1 MGARCFVAH
10 CPSKA
15 RRAEPASREYLA
27 HRHASLLADTA
38 TNLRLHS
45 CTHTVLER
53 ANMSPSPSPTRTSIL
68 AARAGRDLRTIR
80 PVEVTPGFHRLAEGS
95 VLYRA
100 GGTVV
105 LATASIE
112 ESVPEFLAG
121 KGKGWITADYQMHP
135 RANPKRRENRDG
147 RERPLG
153 GRAREIQRL
162 IGRSLRAA
170 VDLDRLGEK
179 SIHIDCDV
187 LEADGGT
194 RTASV
199 TSGFIALALAC
210 DKLTRAGRLSK
221 AVLRDQV
228 AAVSAGHVAGEYA
241 LDLCYLE
248 DSAARVD
255 LNVVA
260 TALGSIVE
268 VQGTAEGEAVPRSD
282 VDAMIDLALEGIVEL
297 CGVQRRA
304 LESASV
310 DLDRLLIKRD

>member
-1 MGARCFVAH
+1 
-10 CPSKA
+10 
-15 RRAEPASREYLA
+15 
-27 HRHASLLADTA
+27 
-38 TNLRLHS
+38 
-45 CTHTVLER
+45 
-53 ANMSPSPSPTRTSIL
+53 MSPSPQATRTSIL

-80 PVEVTPGFHRLAEGS
+80 PVEVTAGFHRLAEGS

-112 ESVPEFLAG
+112 ESVPEFLVG
-121 KGKGWITADYQMHP
+121 RGKGWITADYQMHP

-170 VDLDRLGEK
+170 VDLERLGEK
-179 SIHIDCDV
+179 SVHIDCDV

-210 DKLTRAGRLSK
+210 NKLTASGRLK
-221 AVLRDQV
+221 QPVLRDQV
-228 AAVSAGHVAGEYA
+228 AAVSAGHVAGEYV
-241 LDLCYLE
+241 LDLCYTE

-260 TALGSIVE
+260 TLTGAIVE

-282 VDAMIDLALEGIVEL
+282 VDKMIDLALEGIVEL
-297 CGVQRRA
+297 CAIQRRT
-304 LESASV
+304 LEGVGV
-310 DLDRLLIKRD
+310 DLDRLLIPRAS

>member
-1 MGARCFVAH
+1 
-10 CPSKA
+10 
-15 RRAEPASREYLA
+15 
-27 HRHASLLADTA
+27 
-38 TNLRLHS
+38 
-45 CTHTVLER
+45 
-53 ANMSPSPSPTRTSIL
+53 MSPSPQSLRNSIQ
-68 AARAGRDLRTIR
+68 AARNGRDLRTIR

-112 ESVPEFLAG
+112 ESVPDFLAG

-179 SIHIDCDV
+179 SIHIDCDI

-199 TSGFIALALAC
+199 TGGFIALALAVA
-210 DKLTRAGRLSK
+210 KLGATGKLRAP
-221 AVLRDQV
+221 VIRDQV
-228 AAVSAGHVAGEYA
+228 AAVSVGHVGGELL
-241 LDLCYLE
+241 LDLDYKE
-248 DSAARVD
+248 DSTARVD

-260 TALGSIVE
+260 TVAGNIVE
-268 VQGTAEGEAVPRSD
+268 IQGTAEGEAVPRAD
-282 VDAMIDLALEGIVEL
+282 LDKMTDLALEGVAQLCEVQRQALSLAGVEL
-297 CGVQRRA
+297 DQ
-304 LESASV
+304 
-310 DLDRLLIKRD
+310 LLMRKS